1 VTVAT
6 NAPAAGTL
14 TGPLAERLRILRYAA
29 LSGLQDYAATFTVR
43 TWLLGWFLRVLAQ
56 VVFFALI
63 GRLVGSTE
71 TVRFLLV
78 GNAIALATSCAMMAV
93 PATTWERRAGT
104 LPLLIASPTSPVL
117 VFLGR
122 SVHTI
127 LDGMASALGSLFLVG
142 LLFGLPLPWPR
153 VLWVVPL
160 TLLVTVSA
168 YLLATCLGA
177 VVLRAMHS
185 RNLIANIAI
194 YTLLAVGSANLPP
207 DAYPPVLGV
216 AGGVLPLRHG
226 LAAIRDVLAGSP
238 SSSIIQNAMLEVIV
252 GLGWLGL
259 SVLLFHRFA
268 ERGRHD
274 GSIEYAS

>member
-1 VTVAT
+1 VTTGT
-6 NAPAAGTL
+6 NALTAGRP
-14 TGPLAERLRILRYAA
+14 TGRLAERSRILGYAA

-63 GRLVGSTE
+63 GRLVGSNE

-104 LPLLIASPTSPVL
+104 LPLLVASPTSPAL

-127 LDGMASALGSLFLVG
+127 LDGLASSLGSLLLVS

-177 VVLRAMHS
+177 VALRAMHS

-194 YTLLAVGSANLPP
+194 YTLLAVSGANLPP
-207 DAYPPVLGV
+207 HAYPPLLAA
-216 AGGVLPLRHG
+216 AGALLPLRHG
-226 LAAIRDVLAGSP
+226 LAAIRDVIAGTP
-238 SSSIIQNAMLEVIV
+238 SGPIIRNATLEATV
-252 GLGWLGL
+252 GLAWLGL
-259 SVLLFHRFA
+259 SVVLFHRFA
-268 ERGRHD
+268 ERGRRD
-274 GSIEYAS
+274 GSIEYAD